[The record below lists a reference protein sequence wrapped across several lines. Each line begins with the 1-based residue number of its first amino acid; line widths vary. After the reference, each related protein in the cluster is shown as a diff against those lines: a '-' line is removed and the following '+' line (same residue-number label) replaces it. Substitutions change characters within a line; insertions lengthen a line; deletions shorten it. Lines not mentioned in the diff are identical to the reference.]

1 VSAAD
6 VARVLDAIHRAWT
19 EGRASDL
26 VESFDENIVMVL
38 PGFDGRIEGRDALIA
53 GFEDFCR
60 NARLLGFEESDRQV
74 DVRDSTAVA
83 SFAYVVRYE
92 RDGKGYRA
100 TGRDLWIFHRFDD
113 GRWRAVWRTMLDVE
127 EEPLE

>member
-1 VSAAD
+1 MPESAAD
-6 VARVLDAIHRAWT
+6 VARVLDEINRAWT

-26 VESFDENIVMVL
+26 VESFDENVVMVL
-38 PGFDGRIEGRDALIA
+38 PGFDARIEGRDAL
-53 GFEDFCR
+53 FEDFCR

-83 SFAYVVRYE
+83 NFAYVVRYE
-92 RDGKGYRA
+92 RDGNAYHA

-113 GRWRAVWRTMLDVE
+113 GQWRAVWRTMLDVE
-127 EEPLE
+127 EKPLV